1 MGAYIT
7 FLIVTAL
14 FLLIAS
20 VGLGIKTIKDK
31 KDRKIKERI
40 AL

>member
-14 FLLIAS
+14 FLLIAC
-20 VGLGIKTIKDK
+20 VALGGKAIKDK
-31 KDRKIKERI
+31 RDRKIRERI